1 MNRKKIETLV
11 ERYFL
16 ERIKDQF
23 TYMPINEA
31 LDFNDRKEIQKL
43 IRNDINSRKF
53 RQELQKAFRDDF
65 EDGIRAAFGINR
77 QGKLS
82 NYVVDKVTTELSSGG
97 SRRMIADICKEVI
110 AKLYKEIALR
120 YPFIIK
126 NLKL

>member
-1 MNRKKIETLV
+1 MNRKKTEILV

-53 RQELQKAFRDDF
+53 RQELQKAFRNDF

-82 NYVVDKVTTELSSGG
+82 NYVVDKVSAELSSGG
-97 SRRMIADICKEVI
+97 SRKMIANICKEVI

>member
-1 MNRKKIETLV
+1 MNRKETEIIV
-11 ERYFL
+11 ERFFL
-16 ERIKDQF
+16 KRIKDQF

-31 LDFNDRKEIQKL
+31 LDFHDRKEIQKM
-43 IRNDINSRKF
+43 IRDDINSKKF
-53 RQELQKAFRDDF
+53 RQELQKAFRNDF

-77 QGKLS
+77 QGKIS
-82 NYVVDKVTTELSSGG
+82 NYVVDKISNELSSGG